1 MLMNG
6 VSLSFDR
13 LPAVV
18 VPPVVMPQ
26 VSHTVTTSTG
36 IQPLSPYAGAAFHQ
50 HENPYDR
57 TRQDS
62 YDIHGRMV
70 RHMEATGTRLDR
82 VI

>member
-6 VSLSFDR
+6 VSISYDR

-26 VSHTVTTSTG
+26 VSHAVTTPTG
-36 IQPLSPYAGAAFHQ
+36 IQTLSPYAGTAFHQ
-50 HENPYDR
+50 HWNPYDR

-62 YDIHGRMV
+62 YDIHGRML
-70 RHMEATGTRLDR
+70 RHMEAIGTRLDR